1 MTKYVK
7 KPIPVDAW
15 QIDPDGEQPEW
26 VKEAIE
32 KKKAYFHSNHEMQH
46 RPMRVHTL
54 EGTMYAAIGDYLI
67 RGPWG
72 DEYWFNKKEIFEEM
86 YEEVKND

>member
-15 QIDPDGEQPEW
+15 QIDLDNDKPDW

-32 KKKAYFHSNHEMQH
+32 KKKAYFHSNDGMQH
-46 RPMRVHTL
+46 LPMRVHTL

-67 RGPWG
+67 KGPL
-72 DEYWFNKKEIFEEM
+72 DEYWFNKKEIFEQM
-86 YEEVKND
+86 YEEVKP